1 MTMREH
7 WTLPADEFLRYTG
20 PDWLL
25 HAIDISEPAL
35 GARLILLHWRACS
48 LAKEAPDDK
57 GKLALVPEFRR
68 EKAETD
74 SHGWKS
80 WIPTEEGWV
89 KVNVDGAYVEGTG
102 EAAIGIIARDH
113 HGSVLLSA
121 WKTLQMI
128 GSAVEGKKTMDLNQF
143 PSEVDFDFLDAVNTS
158 PSYCTQVPLVDA
170 SLEGDEHNGIDNPSN
185 ADATTQNAHGCP
197 LNNQESTVVTEE
209 VVEDIWLTPPVPY
222 TGQAFSTKQEAREFY
237 NSYAKRIGFSVCT
250 STTRLSRVTREQNKV
265 QFVCNKEGRQRK
277 TKEEQPVAET
287 DDSNFDEDSDPND
300 CDEGA
305 EKKKK
310 LDGGKKRKRE
320 KMIHTDCKAKMV
332 VKLIASKWHVIN
344 FVPDHNHDLVLKT
357 SLKKFL
363 RSHKGIPK
371 EEKDFIALLHG
382 SNLRTGRIMQLMNK
396 FYGSAQLVPY
406 EGKDVSNFRSTIRKA
421 EKYKDVQE
429 TLDYFKELEDQDAEF
444 FYKIKLDEDNR
455 VECLFWVDGAAR
467 RAYIE
472 LYNDLVSFDATYMTN
487 MYDMPFAPFIGI
499 NKHGQSFMLGCGFI
513 RDEKTPSYVWL
524 FETFLEAMQGKAHVS
539 IITDQD
545 GAMRCAIAQT
555 FPNTNHRN
563 CRWHIMDKFTGTIGP
578 ILDKDEKLEDDF
590 KECMNYTV
598 SPDEFEVKWSAMI
611 SKYNLQENVHFQH
624 LYAIRSSFVPA
635 YYMHCF
641 YPFLQST
648 QRSEGFNAVL
658 KKYVNPN
665 MSILHF
671 VRQYQ
676 KIQDK
681 CLVAQD
687 GQDFRTDDK
696 ERRRWS
702 RYPIEKHALTVFTKN
717 LFYRFSKEFEKT
729 AEYDVTPEG
738 QFQYLLVPNNNFVY
752 GYGKRT
758 YLVTAV
764 VEEESYYCDDPITI
778 YGDFDGASAM
788 TTGVGNP
795 PRSKVKGR
803 KKEKRFKKGMNA
815 GSKRK
820 NKCSLCRSTNHNA
833 AKCPTKEGECVVLGS
848 VAVE

>member
-1 MTMREH
+1 
-7 WTLPADEFLRYTG
+7 
-20 PDWLL
+20 
-25 HAIDISEPAL
+25 
-35 GARLILLHWRACS
+35 
-48 LAKEAPDDK
+48 
-57 GKLALVPEFRR
+57 
-68 EKAETD
+68 
-74 SHGWKS
+74 
-80 WIPTEEGWV
+80 
-89 KVNVDGAYVEGTG
+89 
-102 EAAIGIIARDH
+102 
-113 HGSVLLSA
+113 
-121 WKTLQMI
+121 
-128 GSAVEGKKTMDLNQF
+128 
-143 PSEVDFDFLDAVNTS
+143 
-158 PSYCTQVPLVDA
+158 
-170 SLEGDEHNGIDNPSN
+170 
-185 ADATTQNAHGCP
+185 
-197 LNNQESTVVTEE
+197 
-209 VVEDIWLTPPVPY
+209 
-222 TGQAFSTKQEAREFY
+222 
-237 NSYAKRIGFSVCT
+237 
-250 STTRLSRVTREQNKV
+250 
-265 QFVCNKEGRQRK
+265 
-277 TKEEQPVAET
+277 
-287 DDSNFDEDSDPND
+287 
-300 CDEGA
+300 
-305 EKKKK
+305 
-310 LDGGKKRKRE
+310 
-320 KMIHTDCKAKMV
+320 
-332 VKLIASKWHVIN
+332 
-344 FVPDHNHDLVLKT
+344 
-357 SLKKFL
+357 
-363 RSHKGIPK
+363 
-371 EEKDFIALLHG
+371 
-382 SNLRTGRIMQLMNK
+382 
-396 FYGSAQLVPY
+396 
-406 EGKDVSNFRSTIRKA
+406 
-421 EKYKDVQE
+421 
-429 TLDYFKELEDQDAEF
+429 LDYFKELEDQDAEF

-524 FETFLEAMQGKAHVS
+524 FETFLEAMQGKAPVS

-545 GAMRCAIAQT
+545 GAMRCAIAQI

-598 SPDEFEVKWSAMI
+598 SPDEFEAKWSAMI
-611 SKYNLQENVHFQH
+611 SKYNLQENVHFQR

-648 QRSEGFNAVL
+648 QRSEGFNAML

-702 RYPIEKHALTVFTKN
+702 RYPIEKHASTVYTKN

-764 VEEESYYCDDPITI
+764 VEEESYYCECSK
-778 YGDFDGASAM
+778 FDRDGMLCCHIMKILTRLGVKNIPQRYILKRWTQEAIQGGENAEPNAHVPAEFIAHGMPLNTKRTLWFTNLSTAFASLAVEGCVLKETYTVM
-788 TTGVGNP
+788 DNHI
-795 PRSKVKGR
+795 KLMQAEIAEIKQR
-803 KKEKRFKKGMNA
+803 KKKAMLERHGA
-815 GSKRK
+815 LIEQG
-820 NKCSLCRSTNHNA
+820 LSTQM
-833 AKCPTKEGECVVLGS
+833 GLMVLLIW
-848 VAVE
+848 V

>member
-1 MTMREH
+1 
-7 WTLPADEFLRYTG
+7 
-20 PDWLL
+20 
-25 HAIDISEPAL
+25 
-35 GARLILLHWRACS
+35 
-48 LAKEAPDDK
+48 
-57 GKLALVPEFRR
+57 
-68 EKAETD
+68 
-74 SHGWKS
+74 
-80 WIPTEEGWV
+80 
-89 KVNVDGAYVEGTG
+89 
-102 EAAIGIIARDH
+102 
-113 HGSVLLSA
+113 
-121 WKTLQMI
+121 
-128 GSAVEGKKTMDLNQF
+128 MDLNQF

-158 PSYCTQVPLVDA
+158 PSYRTQVPLVDA
-170 SLEGDEHNGIDNPSN
+170 SLE
-185 ADATTQNAHGCP
+185 
-197 LNNQESTVVTEE
+197 
-209 VVEDIWLTPPVPY
+209 VPY
-222 TGQAFSTKQEAREFY
+222 TRQAFSTKQEAREFY
-237 NSYAKRIGFSVCT
+237 NSYAKRIGFSVRT
-250 STTRLSRVTREQNKV
+250 STTRLSGVTREQNKV

-320 KMIHTDCKAKMV
+320 KMMHTDCKAKMV
-332 VKLIASKWHVIN
+332 VKLIAGKWHVIN
-344 FVPDHNHDLVLKT
+344 FVPDHNHDLVLKP

-382 SNLRTGRIMQLMNK
+382 SNLHTGRITQLMNE

-406 EGKDVSNFRSTIRKA
+406 EGKDVSNFHSTIRKD

-444 FYKIKLDEDNR
+444 FYKIKLDEDSR

-467 RAYIE
+467 HAYIE

-499 NKHGQSFMLGCGFI
+499 NKHGQSFMLG
-513 RDEKTPSYVWL
+513 YVWL
-524 FETFLEAMQGKAHVS
+524 FETFLEAMQGKAPVS

-545 GAMRCAIAQT
+545 GAM
-555 FPNTNHRN
+555 RN

-598 SPDEFEVKWSAMI
+598 SPDEFE
-611 SKYNLQENVHFQH
+611 NVHFQR
-624 LYAIRSSFVPA
+624 LYAIRSSFVSA

-658 KKYVNPN
+658 KK
-665 MSILHF
+665 
-671 VRQYQ
+671 QYS

-702 RYPIEKHALTVFTKN
+702 RYPIEKHASTVYTKN

-729 AEYDVTPEG
+729 AEYEVTPEG

-764 VEEESYYCDDPITI
+764 VEEESSYCECSK
-778 YGDFDGASAM
+778 FDRDGM
-788 TTGVGNP
+788 LCCHIMKILT
-795 PRSKVKGR
+795 RLGR
-803 KKEKRFKKGMNA
+803 WTQEAIQGGENAEPNAHVPAEFIARGMPLNTKRT
-815 GSKRK
+815 
-820 NKCSLCRSTNHNA
+820 LC
-833 AKCPTKEGECVVLGS
+833 L
-848 VAVE
+848 AVEGCVSKETYTVMGNHIKKKSNARKARGANRARERRCGVRICCCGIGFFLREWNQTIAWWCLK

>member
-1 MTMREH
+1 
-7 WTLPADEFLRYTG
+7 
-20 PDWLL
+20 
-25 HAIDISEPAL
+25 
-35 GARLILLHWRACS
+35 
-48 LAKEAPDDK
+48 
-57 GKLALVPEFRR
+57 
-68 EKAETD
+68 
-74 SHGWKS
+74 
-80 WIPTEEGWV
+80 
-89 KVNVDGAYVEGTG
+89 
-102 EAAIGIIARDH
+102 
-113 HGSVLLSA
+113 
-121 WKTLQMI
+121 
-128 GSAVEGKKTMDLNQF
+128 MDLNQF

-170 SLEGDEHNGIDNPSN
+170 SLEGDEHNGVDNPSN
-185 ADATTQNAHGCP
+185 ADATTQNADGCP

-209 VVEDIWLTPPVPY
+209 VVEYIWLTPPVPY
-222 TGQAFSTKQEAREFY
+222 TWQAFSTKQEAREFY
-237 NSYAKRIGFSVCT
+237 NSYAKRIGFSVRT
-250 STTRLSRVTREQNKV
+250 STTRLSGVTREQNKV

-287 DDSNFDEDSDPND
+287 DDSNFDEDSYPND

-320 KMIHTDCKAKMV
+320 KMMHTNCKSKMV
-332 VKLIASKWHVIN
+332 VKLIIGKWHVIN
-344 FVPDHNHDLVLKT
+344 FVPDHNHDLVLKP

-382 SNLRTGRIMQLMNK
+382 SNLRTGRIMQLMNE

-513 RDEKTPSYVWL
+513 RDEKTPSYLWL
-524 FETFLEAMQGKAHVS
+524 FETFLEAMQGKAPVS

-555 FPNTNHRN
+555 FPITNHRN

-598 SPDEFEVKWSAMI
+598 SPDEFEAKWSAMI
-611 SKYNLQENVHFQH
+611 SKYNLQENVHFQR

-702 RYPIEKHALTVFTKN
+702 RYPIEKHASTVYTKN
-717 LFYRFSKEFEKT
+717 LFYIFSKEFEKT

-764 VEEESYYCDDPITI
+764 VEEESYYCECSK
-778 YGDFDGASAM
+778 FDRDGMLCCHIMKILTRLGVKNIPQRYILKRWTQEAIQGGENAEPNAHVPAEFIARGMPLNTKRTLWFTNLSTAFAS
-788 TTGVGNP
+788 
-795 PRSKVKGR
+795 
-803 KKEKRFKKGMNA
+803 
-815 GSKRK
+815 
-820 NKCSLCRSTNHNA
+820 L
-833 AKCPTKEGECVVLGS
+833 
-848 VAVE
+848 AVEGVFQRRPTLLWTIT